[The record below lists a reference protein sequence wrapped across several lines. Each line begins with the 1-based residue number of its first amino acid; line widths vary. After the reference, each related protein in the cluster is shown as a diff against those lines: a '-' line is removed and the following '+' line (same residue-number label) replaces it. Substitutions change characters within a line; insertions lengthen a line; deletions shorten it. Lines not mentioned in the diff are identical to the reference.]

1 MHAGCAARG
10 SGVSRD
16 VAFWRDHH
24 DGDRLGFARSQA
36 AEFSFILG
44 MITLTVACGYKL
56 LDAWRDC
63 EVAGASLTD
72 VTLGFAAAA
81 ISAFLVV
88 RWL

>member
-1 MHAGCAARG
+1 
-10 SGVSRD
+10 
-16 VAFWRDHH
+16 
-24 DGDRLGFARSQA
+24 
-36 AEFSFILG
+36 